1 MSDKELDQMTE
12 EELDALAAEQRAR
25 IQSRESDLHAAG
37 QLTKKVAKGAAI
49 AAGFRKPDDMRNAL
63 KWGRN
68 MGYPRPEKPWPRIT
82 LIIGILGLFA
92 AVIPGLGVLYFYWS
106 KKENYKKQCNALL
119 TKWIDAGRPNPD
131 C

>member
-12 EELDALAAEQRAR
+12 EELDALAAKQRAR
-25 IQSRESDLHAAG
+25 IQGSESDLRAAG
-37 QLTKKVAKGAAI
+37 RLTKQAAKGAAI
-49 AAGFRKPDDMRNAL
+49 AAGLRKPDDMRNAL

-68 MGYPRPEKPWPRIT
+68 MGYPRPEKPWPWFM

-92 AVIPGLGVLYFYWS
+92 ALFPGLGVLYFYWS

-131 C
+131 T